1 MSRMPRVFL
10 PSGPILTCTVAV
22 SSMPASD
29 ELAKA
34 VVTEQHPAVTVV
46 LGMTVEA
53 PNLVSFSA
61 HSAV

>member
-1 MSRMPRVFL
+1 M
-10 PSGPILTCTVAV
+10 T
-22 SSMPASD
+22 ASD
-29 ELAKA
+29 ELANA

-46 LGMTVEA
+46 FGMTVED

>member
-10 PSGPILTCTVAV
+10 PSGPITCTVAV
-22 SSMPASD
+22 SSMTASD

-46 LGMTVEA
+46 FGMTVEA

-61 HSAV
+61 HSAL

>member
-1 MSRMPRVFL
+1 M
-10 PSGPILTCTVAV
+10 T
-22 SSMPASD
+22 ASD